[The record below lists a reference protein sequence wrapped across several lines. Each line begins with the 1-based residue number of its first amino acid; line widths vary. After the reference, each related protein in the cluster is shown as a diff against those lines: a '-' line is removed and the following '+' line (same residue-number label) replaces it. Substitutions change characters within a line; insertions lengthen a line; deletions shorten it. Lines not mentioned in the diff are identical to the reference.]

1 MHHKKFMEFTE
12 QMSKLESLARQG
24 AKMSISNKDG
34 GGIMLR
40 TIETVRSAPM
50 PTGNEVVSKNS

>member
-1 MHHKKFMEFTE
+1 MEFTE